1 LKTSR
6 NTKPKFYNSHRSR
19 LSDKEEFNEATN
31 YHKEISNIK
40 NNKRNILEI
49 GFGNGSSIINISKN
63 DGINCFGIESYIN
76 GVRAVEQYINENNIN
91 NIFIYKGDAVEI
103 IETSFPNNFLDE
115 ILLFFPDPWPKNKH
129 HKRRIINPY
138 TLKLFFK
145 KIKKGG
151 VLQFST
157 DHIQYAHDVKEM
169 LSLHLRRDIL
179 FSNNRRYRPIT
190 KYENKAIIKNNTI
203 FDMVVKNT

>member
-19 LSDKEEFNEATN
+19 LSDKEKFNEATN

-91 NIFIYKGDAVEI
+91 NIFIYKGDAIEI
-103 IETSFPNNFLDE
+103 IETNFPNNFLDE

-157 DHIQYAHDVKEM
+157 DHIQYAHDVKDM
-169 LSLHLRRDIL
+169 LSLQLRRDIL